1 MPLFVRRVRLSLWSA
16 LIAWSVIAMT
26 SVPSALAQTTRSARA
41 PEEDAR
47 ARDLFEKGR
56 VAYQEARYEV
66 ALDLF
71 TQAYA
76 LSKRPQLLNN
86 IGQAADRLRMD
97 AEALDAYQ
105 RYLAEVPDAENR
117 AAVENRI
124 AALKEVVEA
133 QRQAP
138 VPTPEETARAA
149 EPPPAAQGTPAAPG
163 ATSSRDED
171 GSVLSSW
178 WLWAGI
184 GAVAVA
190 GVIIGVAATG
200 GTETVDGPTPT
211 VDGATR
217 VIEL

>member
-1 MPLFVRRVRLSLWSA
+1 MPLSLRRSRSSRWSA
-16 LIAWSVIAMT
+16 LIAWSVIVIACA
-26 SVPSALAQTTRSARA
+26 PSALAQTNASARA
-41 PEEDAR
+41 PEQDAH

-56 VAYQEARYEV
+56 VAYQDARYDV

-124 AALKEVVEA
+124 TALREVIEA
-133 QRQAP
+133 KRQAP

-149 EPPPAAQGTPAAPG
+149 EPAPAAQGTPAAPA
-163 ATSSRDED
+163 ATSARDDD
-171 GSVLSSW
+171 GSVLSSF

-190 GVIIGVAATG
+190 GVIIGVAASG